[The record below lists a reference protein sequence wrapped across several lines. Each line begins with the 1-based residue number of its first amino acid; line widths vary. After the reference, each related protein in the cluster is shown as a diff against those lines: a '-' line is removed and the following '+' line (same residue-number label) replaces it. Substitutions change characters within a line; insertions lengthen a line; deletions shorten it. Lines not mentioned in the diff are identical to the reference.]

1 MSIVLRFLALPVLI
15 AITACGGDEVEGGG
29 ASGPASGATGRDT
42 PVEIRVQRVEGE
54 AVAGLRQAL
63 EFGDLRDIEA
73 RFDAALPGL
82 DVEGALLSARLWTLR
97 GNDVE
102 ATTRIEAARAEA
114 PDDPR
119 VYATAAELNAA
130 SGRLETAR
138 EELRRGVDLCGMCPE
153 LLRAQGIIELCR
165 QGGAARGLDLID
177 WALEHDPDLPFVDRP
192 RGQGHLLLAKA
203 ALSQGKKRAALQ
215 EVRLALS
222 FDPEDADTKLFLVDA
237 LGANGDFPNAVLVL
251 EELNAAGADRRSEL
265 ALMYKRAG
273 LAELVLSHR
282 EAALEYFVKAR
293 SAGLED
299 DELGSAATMLRE
311 EAELAMEAG
320 VAAFEQ
326 RHLVQAREHFE
337 RALHFDDSLLVV
349 HSQLAV
355 VLFNQREF
363 LPAATHWRRV
373 LDEALENDIVLPD
386 PIHIFLS
393 KALFGA
399 GETDAARS
407 VLTAYVEREPEG
419 RWADDTRA
427 LIADIDE

>member
-1 MSIVLRFLALPVLI
+1 MPSELRPLTLSFLFAL
-15 AITACGGDEVEGGG
+15 AACGGDEVEGGTT
-29 ASGPASGATGRDT
+29 SGPASGARGTDS
-42 PVEIRVQRVEGE
+42 PVEIRVQRIEGE
-54 AVAGLRQAL
+54 AITALRLSL
-63 EFGDLRDIEA
+63 EFGDLRDIDA
-73 RFDAALPGL
+73 RFDEVIPTLG
-82 DVEGALLSARLWTLR
+82 VEGALLSARLWTLR

-102 ATTRIEAARAEA
+102 STSRIEFARAEA

-119 VYATAAELNAA
+119 VYATSAELNAA

-138 EELRRGVDLCGMCPE
+138 EELRRGVELCGMSPE

-177 WALEHDPDLPFVDRP
+177 WALEHDPELPFVDRP
-192 RGQGHLLLAKA
+192 RGQGHLLLAKGA
-203 ALSQGKKRAALQ
+203 FSEGRKRAALQ

-237 LGANGDFPNAVLVL
+237 LAANGDFPNAVLVL
-251 EELNAAGADRRSEL
+251 EDLNAHGADRLSEL
-265 ALMYKRAG
+265 ALMHKRAG
-273 LAELVLSHR
+273 LAELVLGHR

-293 SAGLED
+293 AAGLED
-299 DELGSAATMLRE
+299 DELGSAATMLRT
-311 EAELAMEAG
+311 EAEAAMEAG
-320 VAAFEQ
+320 VTAFEN
-326 RHLVQAREHFE
+326 RHLVEARENFE

-373 LDEALENDIVLPD
+373 LDEAMENDIQLPD

-399 GETDAARS
+399 GEKDAARS
-407 VLTAYVEREPEG
+407 VLTAYLEREPAG

-427 LIADIDE
+427 LLADIGE

>member
-1 MSIVLRFLALPVLI
+1 MTIEFRSLTLSFLI
-15 AITACGGDEVEGGG
+15 ALAACGGDEVEGGG
-29 ASGPASGATGRDT
+29 TKGPASGATGRDT

-63 EFGDLRDIEA
+63 EFGDLQDIEA
-73 RFDAALPGL
+73 RFDEVLPTLG
-82 DVEGALLSARLWTLR
+82 VEGALLSARLWTMK

-102 ATTRIEAARAEA
+102 ASTRIEFARAEA

-130 SGRLETAR
+130 SGRIETAR
-138 EELRRGVDLCGMCPE
+138 DELRRGVDVCGMCPE

-203 ALSQGKKRAALQ
+203 ALSQGRKRAALQ
-215 EVRLALS
+215 EARLALS

-237 LGANGDFPNAVLVL
+237 LAANGDFPNAVLVL
-251 EELNAAGADRRSEL
+251 EELNAMGADRRSEL

-273 LAELVLSHR
+273 LAELVLGHR
-282 EAALEYFVKAR
+282 DAALEYFVKAR
-293 SAGLED
+293 AAGLED
-299 DELGSAATMLRE
+299 DELGSAAEMLRA
-311 EAELAMEAG
+311 EAEIAMEAG
-320 VAAFEQ
+320 VAAFEK
-326 RHLVQAREHFE
+326 RHLVEAREQFE
-337 RALHFDDSLLVV
+337 RALHLDDSLLVV

-363 LPAATHWRRV
+363 LPAAIHWRRV
-373 LDEALENDIVLPD
+373 LDESIQNDIELPD

-399 GETDAARS
+399 GEKDAARS
-407 VLTAYVEREPEG
+407 VLTAYLEREPEG

-427 LIADIDE
+427 LVADIGE